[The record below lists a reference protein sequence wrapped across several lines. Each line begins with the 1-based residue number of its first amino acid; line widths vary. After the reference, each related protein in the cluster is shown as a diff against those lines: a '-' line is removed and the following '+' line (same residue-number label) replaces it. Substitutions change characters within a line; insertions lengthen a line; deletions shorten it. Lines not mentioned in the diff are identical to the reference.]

1 MPQIVVAAV
10 ASAAGSFVAGSVIGL
25 TAGTIAYGVV
35 SGLTSAIVGAA
46 LSNALGLNKPPKAP
60 TFTAAAQDRQQMIRS
75 PAASRAIVYGEAVM
89 SGPIVFAAST
99 GTTNEYLHVVIPL
112 SHGASQAIGDVW
124 FGDERVGSL
133 DGSGNVTN
141 GRFSG
146 KMRIKKHLGASDQA
160 ADSDLV
166 SEVADWTSAHRLRG
180 ITYIYVR
187 VQYDSTVYP
196 YGLEN
201 IKAEVKGRLL
211 YDPRTSSSAWSDN
224 WALVVRDYLSA
235 SYGLAAASGEIDST
249 AAQAA
254 ANICDERVRVP
265 SLTDIFTADAGADT
279 LTLSAAQPR
288 IRTGDGVRLTT
299 TGTLPTGVTTGTT
312 YYAIRLGPAA
322 YSLATSHANA
332 LAGTAINLTDAGS
345 GTHTL
350 ERWDQPR
357 YACNGSVDLGGRPID
372 NLRGLLSAALG
383 QVVYTQGVYQV
394 HAAAYATPTVTLTE
408 DDLRGPLTLR
418 ARPDRQSLYNGVRGT
433 FVSPENFWQPADFP
447 PVTNGTYEAQ
457 DGDEQILKDL
467 ELPYTIDSFAAQRL
481 AKIALERARQGIT
494 VAMPCKL
501 TAFKVRCWDVV
512 SLTIAHLGW
521 SAKAFRVTRWT
532 LQPDGGVD
540 LELQEE
546 ASASYSWSSGEAT
559 VVDPAPDTTLPSLYV
574 VAPPTS
580 LSVASGAT
588 HQLVQADG
596 LTLCR
601 LYATWTASADA
612 LISHYELAWK
622 LTADSDYQSA
632 VVPSA
637 QVSAYIGPVESGS
650 DYHVRV
656 RAVRQGGALSAWE
669 GPDTIAASSDATAVS
684 VDYDDVTGTKPPAD
698 ADNTVDAVEAGAT
711 VTSGG
716 ITFSAGGAIKG
727 GQTGYNTGTGWFL
740 GYSGGAYKFSIG
752 NPAGNYMLWDG
763 SNLTITGNVTNVT
776 AYTAGTNVISEYSE
790 MLFSTSVTFYQSYN
804 NSSGAEATWQA
815 LKSGT
820 ITCAVC
826 AWVPSG
832 TWSIRVMKNGAEA
845 AVMTGSNSSRA
856 WSTTNV
862 AVTSGDKI
870 TFQYKSIS
878 GTMSMR
884 GVQIRSGLQFDSTAF
899 YSQT

>member
-559 VVDPAPDTTLPSLYV
+559 VVDPAPDTILPTLAHV
-574 VAPPTS
+574 EPPTFLNLFTGPS
-580 LSVASGAT
+580 YQIA
-588 HQLVQADG
+588 QPDG
-596 LTLCR
+596 VTTCR
-601 LYATWTASADA
+601 IFVTWTASADA
-612 LISHYELAWK
+612 QVSRYEVQVKRA
-622 LTADSDYQSA
+622 ADADATYQSQLVSGGVTLVYIA
-632 VVPSA
+632 PVV
-637 QVSAYIGPVESGS
+637 SGTNYS
-650 DYHVRV
+650 VRV
-656 RAVRQGGALSAWE
+656 RGV
-669 GPDTIAASSDATAVS
+669 SD
-684 VDYDDVTGTKPPAD
+684 
-698 ADNTVDAVEAGAT
+698 AGAT
-711 VTSGG
+711 
-716 ITFSAGGAIKG
+716 SA
-727 GQTGYNTGTGWFL
+727 WL
-740 GYSGGAYKFSIG
+740 GP
-752 NPAGNYMLWDG
+752 N
-763 SNLTITGNVTNVT
+763 TIT
-776 AYTAGTNVISEYSE
+776 
-790 MLFSTSVTFYQSYN
+790 
-804 NSSGAEATWQA
+804 A
-815 LKSGT
+815 LSDDS
-820 ITCAVC
+820 AV
-826 AWVPSG
+826 G
-832 TWSIRVMKNGAEA
+832 
-845 AVMTGSNSSRA
+845 
-856 WSTTNV
+856 
-862 AVTSGDKI
+862 
-870 TFQYKSIS
+870 
-878 GTMSMR
+878 
-884 GVQIRSGLQFDSTAF
+884 GVQIVDYMPASTYIGQDLVFYSLGEDLWEWDGAAYQRAEPLVAASRIVAANLAAISADLGSITAGALNIGNKFIVAADGSTTIRSGTTGARLEVYNNVIKVYDSAGALRVKLGDLGA
-899 YSQT
+899 